1 MCGVIGVDK
10 KKFFFYNALG
20 AVIWT
25 ESVIGLGLV
34 LGDKLEGSVDAYL
47 LPIIGTIVF
56 ISLIPVFIELFR
68 EWQTRKH
75 HK

>member
-1 MCGVIGVDK
+1 MCGIVGMDK

-20 AVIWT
+20 ALIWT
-25 ESVIGLGLV
+25 ELVIGLGFI
-34 LGDKLEGSVDAYL
+34 LGEKLKGSVDTYL
-47 LPIIGTIVF
+47 LPIIAVIIF
-56 ISLIPVFIELFR
+56 ASLVPVFIEIFR

>member
-1 MCGVIGVDK
+1 MDK

-20 AVIWT
+20 ALIWT
-25 ESVIGLGLV
+25 ELVIGLGFI
-34 LGDKLEGSVDAYL
+34 LGEKLKGSVDTYL
-47 LPIIGTIVF
+47 LPIIAVIIF
-56 ISLIPVFIELFR
+56 ASLVPVFIEIFR